1 MSTQSNLNY
10 RCDGVWLALLL
21 ALIITGSLRADEGR
35 WLIVVEN
42 SAAMKSRLPSVDTVL
57 KNLVMSD
64 FGGNL
69 RAGDS
74 VGVWTFS
81 DSLVTGKFP
90 LTTWDPALA
99 PGFMTNLL
107 GYVDRLN
114 YSGSPKFAS
123 LQPRLDQVIA
133 NSERLSVIIL
143 CSGTD
148 SIHWTPYDD
157 GLNDTLKQMADERK
171 KLKQPFVLVLRT
183 QQGKYAGAT
192 LNFPPQPANFPPF
205 PKLPRELK
213 AAAEKAAVQAA
224 QAAAAATAV
233 KTTNPPPLM
242 VPAGA
247 PPLIIVG
254 TKVSTNVHDVPKVT
268 VVSSNPPALVAMAS
282 NNPAMTLET
291 VSNPIPVKNP
301 STNPALT
308 QAAGTNPAMVTVKA
322 AVSDTNTLAVGLLD

>member
-1 MSTQSNLNY
+1 MMSTQSNLNY

-133 NSERLSVIIL
+133 CYAIA
-143 CSGTD
+143 GD
-148 SIHWTPYDD
+148 
-157 GLNDTLKQMADERK
+157 ADFMLQVVAADLDAYAQFSMEVLRALPHIK
-171 KLKQPFVLVLRT
+171 EMQTMFVLKEIKPYR
-183 QQGKYAGAT
+183 G
-192 LNFPPQPANFPPF
+192 
-205 PKLPRELK
+205 LP
-213 AAAEKAAVQAA
+213 
-224 QAAAAATAV
+224 
-233 KTTNPPPLM
+233 
-242 VPAGA
+242 
-247 PPLIIVG
+247 
-254 TKVSTNVHDVPKVT
+254 
-268 VVSSNPPALVAMAS
+268 VAS
-282 NNPAMTLET
+282 G
-291 VSNPIPVKNP
+291 V
-301 STNPALT
+301 
-308 QAAGTNPAMVTVKA
+308 
-322 AVSDTNTLAVGLLD
+322 